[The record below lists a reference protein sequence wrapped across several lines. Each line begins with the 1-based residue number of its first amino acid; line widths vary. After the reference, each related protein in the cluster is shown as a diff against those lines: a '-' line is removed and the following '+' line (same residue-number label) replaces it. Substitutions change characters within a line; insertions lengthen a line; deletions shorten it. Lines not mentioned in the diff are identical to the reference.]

1 MAIRQ
6 IYVPTISSKVLG
18 TYYMNMSIH
27 IFTFLKML
35 LTTDGHISYIAS
47 PKKAR
52 LFDILDS
59 NKYNSRHSVNYDSIN
74 F

>member
-18 TYYMNMSIH
+18 TYYMNMFVH
-27 IFTFLKML
+27 IFTFLKIL
-35 LTTDGHISYIAS
+35 LTTDGHISYIVS

-52 LFDILDS
+52 FFDILDS
-59 NKYNSRHSVNYDSIN
+59 NKYNSRHSINYDSIN